1 MSIELGDVAPNFSL
15 KNSDGQ
21 MVSLSDFKGKKV
33 LLVFYPFSFTGICT
47 AELCAIR
54 DNENDFLDD
63 DTVVL
68 SVSCDSH
75 YVLQNF
81 KNQENFSHILLSDFW
96 PHGDVSRA
104 YGVFNEERGM
114 AIRGTFVIDR
124 EGIVRWS
131 VINQPGDARS
141 TSAYREALR
150 AIG

>member
-1 MSIELGDVAPNFSL
+1 MGLAIGQLAPTFTLKSSDAIDVSL
-15 KNSDGQ
+15 KE
-21 MVSLSDFKGKKV
+21 FRGKKV

-47 AELCAIR
+47 KELCAIR

-63 DTVVL
+63 DTVVI
-68 SVSCDSH
+68 SISCDSH

-81 KNQENFSHILLSDFW
+81 KNQENFTHILLSDFW

-114 AIRGTFVIDR
+114 AIRGSFLIDR
-124 EGIVRWS
+124 EGILRWS

-141 TSAYREALR
+141 TSAYREALK

>member
-1 MSIELGDVAPNFSL
+1 MTLAIGDSAPQFTV

-21 MVSLSDFKGKKV
+21 NVSLSDFLGKKV

-54 DNENDFLDD
+54 DNENDFLDEN
-63 DTVVL
+63 TVVL
-68 SVSCDSH
+68 SISCDSH

-81 KNQENFSHILLSDFW
+81 KNQEHFTHILLSDFW
-96 PHGDVSRA
+96 PHGEVSRA
-104 YGVFNEERGM
+104 YGVFNEDRGM
-114 AIRGTFVIDR
+114 AIRGTFLFDQA
-124 EGIVRWS
+124 GIVRWS

-141 TSAYREALR
+141 TSAYREALK

>member
-1 MSIELGDVAPNFSL
+1 MSLAIGDSAPQFTL

-21 MVSLSDFKGKKV
+21 NISLSDFLGKKV

-54 DNENDFLDD
+54 DNENDFLDE

-68 SVSCDSH
+68 SISCDSH

-81 KNQENFSHILLSDFW
+81 KNQETFTHILLSDFW
-96 PHGDVSRA
+96 PHGEVSRA

-114 AIRGTFVIDR
+114 AVRGTFLIDQN
-124 EGIVRWS
+124 GILRWY
-131 VINQPGDARS
+131 VINQPGEARS
-141 TSAYREALR
+141 TSAYREALK

>member
-1 MSIELGDVAPNFSL
+1 MSIELGDIAPNFSL

-21 MVSLSDFKGKKV
+21 TVSLSDFKGQKV

-68 SVSCDSH
+68 SVACDSH

-81 KNQENFSHILLSDFW
+81 KNQENFTHILLSDFW
-96 PHGDVSRA
+96 PHGEVSRA

>member
-1 MSIELGDVAPNFSL
+1 MSIERGDIAPNFSL

-21 MVSLSDFKGKKV
+21 TVSLSDFKGQKV

-68 SVSCDSH
+68 SVACDSH

-81 KNQENFSHILLSDFW
+81 KNQENFTHILLSDFW
-96 PHGDVSRA
+96 PHGEVSRA

-114 AIRGTFVIDR
+114 AIRGTFLIDR
-124 EGIVRWS
+124 EGFVRWS

>member
-1 MSIELGDVAPNFSL
+1 MPLAIGDSAPQFTV

-21 MVSLSDFKGKKV
+21 NVSLSDFLGMKV

-47 AELCAIR
+47 AELCDIR
-54 DNENDFLDD
+54 DNENDFLDEN
-63 DTVVL
+63 TVVL
-68 SVSCDSH
+68 SISCDSH

-81 KNQENFSHILLSDFW
+81 KNQEHFTHILLSDFW
-96 PHGDVSRA
+96 PHGEVSRA

-114 AIRGTFVIDR
+114 AIRGTFLIDQA
-124 EGIVRWS
+124 GIVRWS

-141 TSAYREALR
+141 TSAYREALK